1 MSYSGAPLSITESA
15 DVDTLTH
22 PLKDVREAVPA
33 KGPQTD
39 WAPMPPPTGKAK
51 RNRSR
56 LVAFAAMVLLSVGAY
71 AALRWAGGSKT
82 GGDIQLFQVTRR
94 SFPIV
99 LQETGELKAA
109 HITDVRCELEG
120 RPTIIWLVPE
130 GTHVKKGDLLVE
142 LASDE
147 IDDQIRDADI
157 RVATTK
163 AAYEAAEKEFQIL
176 KDQNQS
182 DISKARLALWLAEQ
196 ALAKYEKGDA
206 EQLRQTDQLALRKA
220 ENILDRAEK
229 KLKDS
234 EELHK
239 KGFIT
244 RLDLENDEFEVIQAK
259 MELAKTQLALEVTTK
274 YTIPMAVAE
283 KKSAVEE
290 AKKELGRTERAAQA
304 SEAKAA
310 ADVAAKKSE
319 YELNADKLKK
329 LHDQK
334 QKARVLAPADGLVV
348 YYREEWDDQPRI
360 NVGAQT
366 VERARLI
373 ELPDTSKMKV
383 VLRVHEAKVEKLSL
397 GLPATIEI
405 EGFTGQ
411 RFTGKVSNIAVLANA
426 RHWSN
431 RNLKE
436 YETEILLDG
445 TFTQLKPGAT
455 ARAEILVTEL
465 KDVLAVPVQAI
476 FAKGGRYFVFLEE
489 DGQARPV
496 EVKVGLSSTEYVEIK
511 EGLSEGALI
520 RLAVTDEMML
530 LLPQDHDADA
540 ERGDRPNRRP
550 AASQPARATPASRPA
565 QPPAGSTPAS
575 RPRS

>member
-1 MSYSGAPLSITESA
+1 MSVTDSTEVLPRPLEN
-15 DVDTLTH
+15 
-22 PLKDVREAVPA
+22 VREAAPVQE
-33 KGPQTD
+33 PQTD
-39 WAPMPPPTGKAK
+39 WAPLPPSSGKSK
-51 RNRSR
+51 RNRLR
-56 LVAFAAMVLLSVGAY
+56 LIAIAAAIVLALGTFAV
-71 AALRWAGGSKT
+71 LRWASGSNAA
-82 GGDIQLFQVTRR
+82 GDIQLFKVTRR

-109 HITDVRCELEG
+109 HVTDVRCELEG

-130 GTHVKKGDLLVE
+130 GTHAKKGDLLVE

-147 IDDQIRDADI
+147 IDDKIRDADI
-157 RVATTK
+157 KVATTK

-182 DISKARLALWLAEQ
+182 DISKAKLALWLAEQ
-196 ALAKYEKGDA
+196 ALEKYEKGDG
-206 EQLRQTDQLALRKA
+206 EQLKQADELALKKA
-220 ENILDRAEK
+220 ENILDRAQK

-234 EELHK
+234 IELHK

-259 MELAKTQLALEVTTK
+259 MELAKAELALEVTTK
-274 YTIPMAVAE
+274 YTIPMAVEE

-290 AKKELGRTERAAQA
+290 ARKELARTERASQA

-319 YELNADKLKK
+319 YDLNVDKLKK

-334 QKARVLAPADGLVV
+334 QKARILAPADGLVV

-373 ELPDTSKMKV
+373 ELPDTSRMKV
-383 VLRVHEAKVEKLSL
+383 VLRVHEAKVEMISK
-397 GLPATIEI
+397 GLPATVEI

-411 RFTGKVSNIAVLANA
+411 RFTGHVSNIAVLANA

-476 FAKGGRYFVFLEE
+476 FAKGGKYFVFLDEGE
-489 DGQARPV
+489 KVRPV
-496 EVKVGLSSTEYVEIK
+496 EVKVGLASTEYVEIK
-511 EGLSEGALI
+511 EGLSEGATI
-520 RLAVTDEMML
+520 RLAVTDEMKL
-530 LLPQDHDADA
+530 LLPQEKGPDAQG
-540 ERGDRPNRRP
+540 EEPRDRREAAASRP
-550 AASQPARATPASRPA
+550 AVAAPASRPA
-565 QPPAGSTPAS
+565 ARPAGGAPAS